1 MYPLP
6 LKATEKHLFL
16 CQFTIFCPFVW
27 ILHPFFFHLEYA
39 LASKSKLG
47 KKKKKKKKER
57 KTTPLIYSLANI
69 KNQNKSKAMAIYLDT
84 LLLHIFSSDIL
95 NIIFFKHN
103 FSTVSLNIVFFNILT
118 ISVALLYHQ
127 KTENET
133 YYDVLTEYKNVTL
146 GSNGLT

>member
-1 MYPLP
+1 MHPLP
-6 LKATEKHLFL
+6 LKATEKHPFL

-47 KKKKKKKKER
+47 KKGKKKNNSFDS
-57 KTTPLIYSLANI
+57 LISNH
-69 KNQNKSKAMAIYLDT
+69 QKSKEIKSNGYIFRYSFIT
-84 LLLHIFSSDIL
+84 YFSSDIL

-103 FSTVSLNIVFFNILT
+103 FSTVSLNIVFFNTLLL
-118 ISVALLYHQ
+118 SVALLYHQ

-133 YYDVLTEYKNVTL
+133 YYDVLTGY
-146 GSNGLT
+146 

>member
-47 KKKKKKKKER
+47 KKGKKKNNSFDS
-57 KTTPLIYSLANI
+57 LISNH
-69 KNQNKSKAMAIYLDT
+69 QKSKEIKSNGYNT

-103 FSTVSLNIVFFNILT
+103 FSTVSLNIVFFNTLLL
-118 ISVALLYHQ
+118 SVALLYHQ

-133 YYDVLTEYKNVTL
+133 YYDVLTGY
-146 GSNGLT
+146 